1 MLTAT
6 YSFVAISAEQDMAR
20 SLLYRL
26 QQAVRNIWHSMQKSD
41 FSFLE
46 AAFEKLF
53 QFDRFCR
60 HRKLDLYVI
69 PTLRN
74 VTRDADALLE
84 QLEALRESGLAT
96 LRTARERLVAAFDS
110 GNVRTH
116 EAVHAMET
124 FVDNMQTKLAREEAE
139 LFPLLRKLL
148 SVEDWFS
155 IAAQFLADDAGSRN
169 RERQPRAVR
178 REASMALGRPT
189 VN

>member
-26 QQAVRNIWHSMQKSD
+26 QQAVQNIWHSVHKAD

-46 AAFEKLF
+46 AAFDKLF

-74 VTRDADALLE
+74 VTREADALLE
-84 QLEALRESGLAT
+84 QLEALRESGLAM
-96 LRTARERLVAAFDS
+96 LRTARERLVATIDT
-110 GNVRTH
+110 GNVRAH
-116 EAVHAMET
+116 EVVHAMET
-124 FVDNMQTKLAREEAE
+124 FIENMQVKLTREEEE
-139 LFPLLRKLL
+139 LFPMLRRLL
-148 SVEDWFS
+148 SVEDWFA
-155 IAAQFLADDAGSRN
+155 IAAQFLADDAGAPG
-169 RERQPRAVR
+169 RERHHREVR
-178 REASMALGRPT
+178 REASIALGALT
-189 VN
+189 LN

>member
-26 QQAVRNIWHSMQKSD
+26 QQAVQNIWHSLQKAD
-41 FSFLE
+41 LSFLE
-46 AAFEKLF
+46 AAFDKLF

-74 VTRDADALLE
+74 VTRETDALLE
-84 QLEALRESGLAT
+84 QLEALRESGLAV
-96 LRTARERLVAAFDS
+96 LRTARERLVAAFDT
-110 GNVRTH
+110 GNIRTH
-116 EAVHAMET
+116 EAAHAMET
-124 FVDNMQTKLAREEAE
+124 FIGNMQTKLAREEEE
-139 LFPLLRKLL
+139 LFPMLRRLL

-155 IAAQFLADDAGSRN
+155 IAAQFLADDAGTPGHE
-169 RERQPRAVR
+169 REPRVVR
-178 REASMALGRPT
+178 REASIALGSLT
-189 VN
+189 HN

>member
-26 QQAVRNIWHSMQKSD
+26 QQAVKNVWHSVQKAD
-41 FSFLE
+41 LSFLE
-46 AAFEKLF
+46 AAFDKLF

-69 PTLRN
+69 PTLRG
-74 VTRDADALLE
+74 VTREADGLLE
-84 QLEALRESGLAT
+84 QLEALRESGLSM
-96 LRTARERLVAAFDS
+96 LRTARERLAAAFDT

-124 FVDNMQTKLAREEAE
+124 FIDNMQTKLAREEEE
-139 LFPLLRKLL
+139 LFPMLRRLL

-155 IAAQFLADDAGSRN
+155 IAAQFLADDAGTHG
-169 RERQPRAVR
+169 RERQPRAER
-178 REASMALGRPT
+178 REASIALGSIT
-189 VN
+189 LN